1 MKYKI
6 FIATFEDKDT
16 GSKRKLRITG
26 FGETYS
32 DQFDN
37 ASDKG
42 WGLCRRNEFFSK
54 LEDE

>member
-42 WGLCRRNEFFSK
+42 WGLCRRSEFFSK